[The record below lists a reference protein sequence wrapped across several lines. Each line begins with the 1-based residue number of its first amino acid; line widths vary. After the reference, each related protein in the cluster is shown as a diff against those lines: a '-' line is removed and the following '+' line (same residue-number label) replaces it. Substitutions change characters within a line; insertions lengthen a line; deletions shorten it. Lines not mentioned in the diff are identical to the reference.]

1 MRGKRHVTSNPG
13 SGGKPLKAGNQVAS
27 DREACMSVSCVMC
40 PVSCVLCDDTPDS
53 HRRLSAGVSS
63 DPHPCA
69 QAIIYCILVLALRA
83 CIVASR
89 SPPAHIGYGLS
100 R

>member
-1 MRGKRHVTSNPG
+1 MSAVLTPG

-27 DREACMSVSCVMC
+27 DREACTSVLCDVSCPVLC
-40 PVSCVLCDDTPDS
+40 PVSCVMTVPDS

-63 DPHPCA
+63 DP

-89 SPPAHIGYGLS
+89 SPPAPIGSELS